1 MIFELKSNGALWNGT
16 ILFQSCDNDYI
27 VAYCHCC
34 LLFLLRLLLIA
45 KYVSNLANEIL
56 IIAASSLYHQ
66 VFSPFLHEFVFPFP
80 KHIPP
85 IQWSTVFQRSNIRG
99 VYLHQ
104 PTRRWE
110 VGWITGDLQRLGC
123 KANPEIRTNQTP
135 EPRIEKGRWNP
146 CWALK
151 KTCKHVVKVGTSTQK
166 LPGHLKD
173 LVLLFLWGVVVQ
185 LQERHWE
192 LLNIVLDKFKYGDS

>member
-1 MIFELKSNGALWNGT
+1 MKYS
-16 ILFQSCDNDYI
+16 S
-27 VAYCHCC
+27 
-34 LLFLLRLLLIA
+34 IA
-45 KYVSNLANEIL
+45 T
-56 IIAASSLYHQ
+56 SSLYHQ

-85 IQWSTVFQRSNIRG
+85 IQWSTVFQLWNIRG
-99 VYLHQ
+99 VYLHP

-123 KANPEIRTNQTP
+123 RSWKVQRHPCWAQ
-135 EPRIEKGRWNP
+135 

-192 LLNIVLDKFKYGDS
+192 LLNIFLDKFKYGDS